1 MGRQTDSKHLTHNAY
16 LGICRIKGRPYV
28 QLISGKTRIYLG
40 CLNPSD
46 PASLLDVALKSLDR
60 LTVDQLIAL
69 QRADKS
75 MREGKPK
82 PGPRPKRPP
91 LFGSRI

>member
-1 MGRQTDSKHLTHNAY
+1 MGQQTSGKPLTINAY
-16 LGICRIKGRPYV
+16 LQILRIKGRSYL
-28 QLISGKTRIYLG
+28 QLVSGKTRIYLG
-40 CLNPSD
+40 CLNPGD
-46 PASLLDVALKSLDR
+46 PTTLLDVTIKGLDR
-60 LTVDQLIAL
+60 LTVDQIKAL

-91 LFGSRI
+91 LFGSRL